1 MKSFMTMLVA
11 LSVLALCLGTAG
23 AADKEVTLKGKIVCP
38 KCALG
43 EGTKCQN
50 AIQVQEGGKTVIYY
64 FLDKGSKESY
74 HEEVCGADGK
84 QGTVTGVVSEKD
96 GKKSITPK
104 KVVYADAGK
113 K

>member
-1 MKSFMTMLVA
+1 MKLVMTMLGA
-11 LSVLALCLGTAG
+11 LAVLALCLGAAK

-38 KCALG
+38 RCALG

-50 AIQVQEGGKTVIYY
+50 AIQVQEGGKTVTYY
-64 FLDKGSKESY
+64 FLDKGNKERY

-96 GKKSITPK
+96 GKRLITPK
-104 KVVYADAGK
+104 KVVFADAEK